1 MEIASH
7 SMLLRGQR
15 IGNRAAK
22 DCMQLNI
29 KKIESRI
36 SFLFLFILIFQ
47 QLAGI
52 SLNSEKKIWT
62 SGCGKTITKAVLK
75 ICLVY
80 FVSE

>member
-52 SLNSEKKIWT
+52 SLNSEKKYGLQGVEKQ
-62 SGCGKTITKAVLK
+62 SPKQ
-75 ICLVY
+75 
-80 FVSE
+80 S